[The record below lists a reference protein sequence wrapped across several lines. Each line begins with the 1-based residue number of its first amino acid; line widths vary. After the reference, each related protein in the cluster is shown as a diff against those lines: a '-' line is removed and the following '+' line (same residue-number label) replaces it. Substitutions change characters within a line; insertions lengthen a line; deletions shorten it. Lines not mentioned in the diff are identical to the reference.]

1 MPFSPSIIIL
11 VPILLW
17 FGGIRQIERYA
28 KLYEGVYFV
37 SISAGFILAM
47 SIPTRRGTSGS
58 SQGLNA
64 GFATASNR

>member
-1 MPFSPSIIIL
+1 MEFPSPS
-11 VPILLW
+11 
-17 FGGIRQIERYA
+17 RYA
-28 KLYEGVYFV
+28 ALWSSSVAL
-37 SISAGFILAM
+37 SAGFILAM